1 MQQPPQYGIGRT
13 VSSWCV
19 ESDSRTVCV
28 SFVLSGTL
36 HVDSMG
42 FSVVRT
48 SDVVITRHIVMM
60 RSLLTSSLTPLLMIP
75 TTVAVVKERAAV
87 VV

>member
-1 MQQPPQYGIGRT
+1 MR
-13 VSSWCV
+13 
-19 ESDSRTVCV
+19 
-28 SFVLSGTL
+28 FVLSGTL
-36 HVDSMG
+36 HVDRLG
-42 FSVVRT
+42 FPVVRT
-48 SDVVITRHIVMM
+48 SDVVITRPIVMM